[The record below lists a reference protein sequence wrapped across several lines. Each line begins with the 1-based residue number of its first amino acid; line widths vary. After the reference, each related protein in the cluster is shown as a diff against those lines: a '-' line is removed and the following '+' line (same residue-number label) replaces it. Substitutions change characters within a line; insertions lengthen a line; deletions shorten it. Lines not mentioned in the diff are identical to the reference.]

1 MKMVG
6 NTCEFM
12 FVAVCRNERF
22 FVRIFTHVLRA
33 TFAVR
38 REEVILDAL
47 WGLLWEDKYK
57 QI

>member
-1 MKMVG
+1 
-6 NTCEFM
+6 M